1 MSGEA
6 FGTNSRFHPGRA
18 EECDPHDVPMQWA
31 YGPNGDDWTSTAS
44 VAQVAATTGMTHDEV
59 REALTGLERKGLL
72 NRIAA

>member
-6 FGTNSRFHPGRA
+6 FGINSRFHPARA
-18 EECDPHDVPMQWA
+18 EECAPHDVPLSWA

-59 REALTGLERKGLL
+59 RDNLASLERRGLL
-72 NRIAA
+72 HRIAS

>member
-6 FGTNSRFHPGRA
+6 FGANSRFHPGRA
-18 EECDPHDVPMQWA
+18 EESDPHDVPMRWA

-59 REALTGLERKGLL
+59 REALTGLECKGLL
-72 NRIAA
+72 NRIAS